1 MQTMLARKESALHP
15 VLPEMSL
22 SLPICLVMHEDL
34 KSSRI
39 IRALFN
45 HLATALADQLNLG

>member
-1 MQTMLARKESALHP
+1 
-15 VLPEMSL
+15 
-22 SLPICLVMHEDL
+22 MHEDL

-45 HLATALADQLNLG
+45 HLAKALANELNPG